1 MLIQGNSYTDERG
14 TLHFVNDFNF
24 EGIKRFYTISHPD
37 TSMIRAWQG
46 HKIETKYFFVTKGEF
61 LICWVEI
68 DNWENPG
75 KELKINKQILSADDP
90 QMLIIPAGNANG
102 FKALGPDS
110 QMIIFSD
117 LTLEESS
124 QDINRFEIDY
134 WDMSVDSL

>member
-14 TLHFVNDFNF
+14 TLRFINDFHF
-24 EGIKRFYTISHPD
+24 DGIKRFYTISHPG

-75 KELKINKQILSADDP
+75 KELKVNKQILSANDP

-102 FKALGPDS
+102 FKALETDS
-110 QMIIFSD
+110 QLIVFSD
-117 LTLEESS
+117 LTLEEAKN
-124 QDINRFEIDY
+124 DDYRFERDY
-134 WDMSVDSL
+134 WTI